1 MQNVFVLHIISM
13 LSENLFFA
21 SCYKDIL
28 LLFKIILFN
37 AYILLKIYYVFL
49 WSFGGNELMS
59 ITVLGN
65 WLFFS
70 PLSISGEKNLK

>member
-13 LSENLFFA
+13 LSENLLFS

>member
-1 MQNVFVLHIISM
+1 MQNVFVLHIIST

>member
-1 MQNVFVLHIISM
+1 MQNVFVLHIIST

-49 WSFGGNELMS
+49 WSFVGNELMS

>member
-13 LSENLFFA
+13 LSENLLFS

-65 WLFFS
+65 
-70 PLSISGEKNLK
+70 

>member
-13 LSENLFFA
+13 LSENLLFS

-49 WSFGGNELMS
+49 WSFVGNELMS